1 MNERNDFEVN
11 GKKFK
16 VSKIDA
22 LKQFHIVR
30 RLGPI
35 LSDIIPLAKKFK
47 DNAPK
52 AMKGELSEAEM
63 FADIT
68 ALAQPI
74 MNGLSKLKDE
84 DAELVLLGLCS
95 AVEIHQPETN
105 NWMPLS
111 DGKQFRY
118 QLLEF
123 PELIQCAGRAFAF
136 NLSGFFA
143 SARQS
148 S

>member
-1 MNERNDFEVN
+1 MNENNAFKVN

-16 VSKIDA
+16 VGKINA
-22 LKQFHIVR
+22 LKQYHIVR

-35 LSDIIPLAKKFK
+35 LSDIIPLAKQFK
-47 DNAPK
+47 R
-52 AMKGELSEAEM
+52 EAGKEKTEDQM
-63 FADIT
+63 LADIA

-74 MNGLSKLKDE
+74 MAGLSKLSDA
-84 DAELVLLGLCS
+84 DAELVLMGLCS
-95 AVEIHQPETN
+95 AVEIYQE
-105 NWMPLS
+105 
-111 DGKQFRY
+111 QFSSWAHISNGS
-118 QLLEF
+118 QFMIQNLEL

-136 NLSGFFA
+136 NLSGFFG